1 MRNRNMWAGV
11 FAAVL
16 TLVLLIGCTGF
27 QTVGQTAPQTDTADM
42 AAAGSQKIDESEGPA
57 EGTPDRSI
65 PDWTIE
71 LNGVRT
77 DSVSAAGFE
86 EAKVHGAHYQRVSF
100 ERKGELTE
108 YRAMPFWY
116 IVAMVDGKDAEHPW
130 LFDEESWNEGYDVT
144 LTAADGYAVTFS
156 TADVPSE
163 ALYIAD
169 EKNGEFCLPRIV
181 GDIPGNLQVKDLAA
195 IELSLNAQSA
205 AEQVSLE
212 LDVNGELTAFTR
224 EELEAS
230 PYYLEETGSYTTS
243 AGTTHTHLYGG
254 IRFADFLRSY
264 VDLKPE
270 TTVKVVAMDGYTMSY
285 SGGDLMDESDGIW
298 ILAFRSDGEYLP
310 LDPGYFRS
318 VKVGP
323 SEPNIDGHSSARMIK
338 RVEVSA
344 EVYREYDLL
353 ITGKMDNRL
362 DRQTIQSGVSCH
374 TRTVEYFDRKS
385 GETETYTG
393 IPLWLLLAYGDDP
406 QHAPHR
412 QTDKSILSYKEETA
426 LQGYTV
432 EIVASDGFSIELDSR
447 QINRND
453 DVIIATQKNGKTL
466 PDRDWPLIIVWD
478 QDAEVVPDGIKPVRN
493 ITEIH
498 LRFD

>member
-1 MRNRNMWAGV
+1 MRNRNLWTGIFV
-11 FAAVL
+11 AAL
-16 TLVLLIGCTGF
+16 SLVLLIGCTGI
-27 QTVGQTAPQTDTADM
+27 QTAPPADMTDTADTT
-42 AAAGSQKIDESEGPA
+42 AAGGQKIDESGGPA
-57 EGTPDRSI
+57 GGPLDQANPGWKI
-65 PDWTIE
+65 D
-71 LNGVRT
+71 LKGVRNDT
-77 DSVSAAGFE
+77 VTAASFE
-86 EAKVHGAHYQRVSF
+86 EAKVHGTHYQKISF

-108 YRAMPFWY
+108 YRAMPFRY
-116 IVAMVDGKDAEHPW
+116 VAAMVDGQDDEHPW
-130 LFDEESWNEGYDVT
+130 LFDAEAWDQGYDVT

-156 TADVPSE
+156 TADIPAD
-163 ALYIAD
+163 ALYVAD

-181 GDIPGNLQVKDLAA
+181 GDVPGNIQVKDLAA
-195 IELSLNAQSA
+195 IELALNAGAA
-205 AEQVSLE
+205 AEQVRLE
-212 LDVNGELTAFTR
+212 LDINGETTVFSR
-224 EELEAS
+224 EELEMS
-230 PYYLEETGSYTTS
+230 PYYIEAAGSYTTS

-270 TTVKVVAMDGYTMSY
+270 TTVKVTAMDGYTMSY
-285 SGGDLMDESDGIW
+285 SGGDLMDESEGTW

-338 RVEVSA
+338 RIEVSA
-344 EVYREYDLL
+344 EVYREYELL

-426 LQGYTV
+426 RQGYAV
-432 EIVASDGFSIELDSR
+432 EILASDGFSIELDSK
-447 QINRND
+447 QINKND
-453 DVIIATQKNGKTL
+453 DVIIATQKNGETL
-466 PDRDWPLIIVWD
+466 PDREWPLIIVWD
-478 QDAEVVPDGIKPVRN
+478 QNAEVVPEGIKPVRS

-498 LRFD
+498 LLFD